1 MYKNLIQIRKQ
12 LNIDVCNMLYF
23 SEVIFKKE
31 LKMTRRFWI
40 QKKELIN
47 LILSKKKKKKT
58 IYGGDKD
65 IGYYDGKFD
74 FFNDR

>member
-23 SEVIFKKE
+23 SEVMFKKE

-47 LILSKKKKKKT
+47 LILSKKKKKN
-58 IYGGDKD
+58 YLWW
-65 IGYYDGKFD
+65 
-74 FFNDR
+74 